1 MSTAAI
7 FGLMIGSIGSK
18 FATNWGRRRSI
29 LVSNLVIVIATAPSF
44 FSSNFWMLLMSRF
57 IIGIP
62 AAVLV
67 NASSL
72 YQSEVIPAEWMA
84 RIGTNI
90 NLGIVLGIFFAY
102 SFGLLLPA
110 KDDIQA
116 EKDDNLWRVSYSLQ
130 LIPVFISTIIWFT
143 WLRTEPIQFLISK
156 SEAQNGSASYKECLA
171 TIGKNHD
178 AHTEEQQVE
187 VFNRIQQFINES
199 QGKK

>member
-57 IIGIP
+57 IMGIP

-72 YQSEVIPAEWMA
+72 YQ
-84 RIGTNI
+84 
-90 NLGIVLGIFFAY
+90 
-102 SFGLLLPA
+102 
-110 KDDIQA
+110 
-116 EKDDNLWRVSYSLQ
+116 
-130 LIPVFISTIIWFT
+130 
-143 WLRTEPIQFLISK
+143 
-156 SEAQNGSASYKECLA
+156 
-171 TIGKNHD
+171 
-178 AHTEEQQVE
+178 
-187 VFNRIQQFINES
+187 
-199 QGKK
+199 